1 MKASDTRR
9 LKRCD
14 IDLTL
19 LGMGTAPL
27 GGLYAPVALA
37 DARAAL
43 QAAWDSGIRHFDMA
57 PMYGLG
63 RAEHLSGEL
72 LREAEPE
79 SFRVST
85 KVGRLM
91 TFERPGRTLPPEPPK
106 NEFDSGWHN
115 GLPFREVFDYSYDA
129 ILRSYDDSRQRTGL
143 GRLDILFVHD
153 IGRVTHGD
161 LHDHHWSALTKGGGF
176 RALQE
181 LKSAGLIAG
190 FGLGVNEWQVIRD
203 AMEEA
208 DLDICLLAGR
218 HTLLDADAETFLP
231 LALQRDVDLVIGG
244 VFNSG
249 ILASSS
255 GRKKFNYVDAPP
267 AVLAKVER
275 LEAACRRFDVP
286 LAAAAIQYPL
296 RHPAATNVVIGAKTA
311 AQVTQNVSWFEQAIP
326 DELWHAL
333 EADGLIPAVPSRSA
347 AEASPA

>member
-1 MKASDTRR
+1 MKASDKKR
-9 LKRCD
+9 LKRAD
-14 IDLTL
+14 IELTL

-43 QAAWDSGIRHFDMA
+43 QAAWDAGIRHFDTA
-57 PMYGLG
+57 PMYGLT
-63 RAEHLSGEL
+63 RCEHLVGEL
-72 LREAEPE
+72 LREAERE
-79 SFRVST
+79 SFRLST

-91 TFERPGRTLPPEPPK
+91 SFDRPGRTLPPEPPK

-153 IGRVTHGD
+153 IGRVTHGA
-161 LHDHHWSALTKGGGF
+161 LHDHHWTALTKGGGF

-181 LKSAGLIAG
+181 LKADGLIAG

-203 AMEEA
+203 AMGEA

-218 HTLLDADAETFLP
+218 HTLLDNDAAETFLP
-231 LALQRDVDLVIGG
+231 LALKHDVDLVIGG

-249 ILASSS
+249 ILASAS
-255 GRKKFNYVDAPP
+255 GRKKFNYVDAP
-267 AVLAKVER
+267 AEIIARVEQ
-275 LEAACRRFDVP
+275 LEAVCRSFDVALP
-286 LAAAAIQYPL
+286 AAAIQYAL

-311 AQVTQNVSWFEQAIP
+311 AQVEQNVAWFEQSIP
-326 DELWHAL
+326 EALWEKL
-333 EADGLIPAVPSRSA
+333 EHDGLIPAIG
-347 AEASPA
+347 

>member
-1 MKASDTRR
+1 MPVKATDKKR
-9 LKRCD
+9 LKRAN
-14 IDLTL
+14 IELTL

-27 GGLYAPVALA
+27 GGLYAPVALE

-43 QAAWDSGIRHFDMA
+43 KAAWDAGIRHFDAA

-63 RAEHLSGEL
+63 RAEHLVGEL
-72 LREAEPE
+72 LREADPE
-79 SFRVST
+79 SFHVST

-91 TFERPGRTLPPEPPK
+91 SFDRPGRTLPPEPPK

-129 ILRSYDDSRQRTGL
+129 MLRSYDDSRQRTGL

-153 IGRVTHGD
+153 IGRVTHGE
-161 LHDHHWSALTKGGGF
+161 LHEHHWSALTKGGGF
-176 RALQE
+176 RALEE
-181 LKSAGLIAG
+181 LKAAGLIAG

-203 AMEEA
+203 AMDEA

-218 HTLLDADAETFLP
+218 HTLLDGDAAETFLP
-231 LALQRDVDLVIGG
+231 LALKRDVDLVIGG

-255 GRKKFNYVDAPP
+255 GRKKFNYVDAP
-267 AVLAKVER
+267 AEVLAKVER
-275 LEAACRRFDVP
+275 LEAACRSFDVP
-286 LAAAAIQYPL
+286 LPAAAIQYPL

-311 AQVTQNVSWFEQAIP
+311 AQVQQNVAWFEMPIP
-326 DELWHAL
+326 EALWQTL
-333 EADGLIPAVPSRSA
+333 EDDGLIPPIA
-347 AEASPA
+347 

>member
-1 MKASDTRR
+1 MKATDKKR
-9 LKRCD
+9 LKRAN
-14 IDLTL
+14 IELTL

-27 GGLYAPVALA
+27 GGLYAPVALE

-43 QAAWDSGIRHFDMA
+43 KAAWDAGIRHFDAA

-63 RAEHLSGEL
+63 RAEHLVGEL
-72 LREAEPE
+72 LREADPE
-79 SFRVST
+79 SFHVST

-91 TFERPGRTLPPEPPK
+91 SFDRPGRTLPPEPPK

-129 ILRSYDDSRQRTGL
+129 MLRSYDDSRQRTGL

-153 IGRVTHGD
+153 IGRVTHGE
-161 LHDHHWSALTKGGGF
+161 LHEHHWSALTKGGGF
-176 RALQE
+176 RALEE
-181 LKSAGLIAG
+181 LKAAGLIAG

-203 AMEEA
+203 AMDEA

-218 HTLLDADAETFLP
+218 HTLLDGDAAETFLP
-231 LALQRDVDLVIGG
+231 LALKRDVDLVIGG

-255 GRKKFNYVDAPP
+255 GRKKFNYVDAP
-267 AVLAKVER
+267 AEVLAKVER
-275 LEAACRRFDVP
+275 LEAACRSFDVP
-286 LAAAAIQYPL
+286 LPAAAIQYPL

-311 AQVTQNVSWFEQAIP
+311 AQVQQNVAWFEMPIP
-326 DELWHAL
+326 EALWQTL
-333 EADGLIPAVPSRSA
+333 EDDGLIPPIA
-347 AEASPA
+347 